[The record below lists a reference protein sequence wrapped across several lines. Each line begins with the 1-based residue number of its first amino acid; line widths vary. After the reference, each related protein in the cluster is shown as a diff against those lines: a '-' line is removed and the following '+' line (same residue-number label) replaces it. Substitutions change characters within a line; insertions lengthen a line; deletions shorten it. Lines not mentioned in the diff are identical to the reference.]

1 MDGFSVSKDSD
12 EAELAVEFLRFMSTR
27 LDEMAG
33 IKGLPSVA
41 ADSADER
48 YAGIWHTDAAEL
60 SFTNDGRITETVR
73 NAFQQV
79 CGDLGAGVYATA
91 GEAVL
96 AFVQQC
102 AG

>member
-1 MDGFSVSKDSD
+1 MQRKKRKSLS
-12 EAELAVEFLRFMSTR
+12 
-27 LDEMAG
+27 

-48 YAGIWHTDAAEL
+48 YAGIRHTDAAEL
-60 SFTNDGRITETVR
+60 SFTNDGRIAETVR

-91 GEAVL
+91 GEAAR

>member
-1 MDGFSVSKDSD
+1 MQRKKQKS
-12 EAELAVEFLRFMSTR
+12 LR
-27 LDEMAG
+27 
-33 IKGLPSVA
+33 INGLPSVA

-48 YAGIWHTDAAEL
+48 YAGIRHTDAAEL

-79 CGDLGAGVYATA
+79 CGDLGAGVC
-91 GEAVL
+91 

>member
-1 MDGFSVSKDSD
+1 MQRKKRKS
-12 EAELAVEFLRFMSTR
+12 LR
-27 LDEMAG
+27 

-48 YAGIWHTDAAEL
+48 HAGIRHTDAAEL
-60 SFTNDGRITETVR
+60 SFTNDGRITETMR

-79 CGDLGAGVYATA
+79 CGDLGAGVCATA
-91 GEAVL
+91 GEAAL

>member
-1 MDGFSVSKDSD
+1 MQRKKRKS
-12 EAELAVEFLRFMSTR
+12 LR
-27 LDEMAG
+27 
-33 IKGLPSVA
+33 IKVLPSVA

-48 YAGIWHTDAAEL
+48 HAGIRHTDAAEL

-73 NAFQQV
+73 NTFQQV
-79 CGDLGAGVYATA
+79 CGNLGAGVCATA
-91 GEAVL
+91 GEAAR

>member
-1 MDGFSVSKDSD
+1 MHRKTRKSLRIKVHPSLA
-12 EAELAVEFLRFMSTR
+12 AE
-27 LDEMAG
+27 
-33 IKGLPSVA
+33 
-41 ADSADER
+41 SAHDPHAR
-48 YAGIWHTDAAEL
+48 IRHTDAAEL

-73 NAFQQV
+73 NTFQQV

-91 GEAVL
+91 GEAAR

>member
-1 MDGFSVSKDSD
+1 MQRKKRKS
-12 EAELAVEFLRFMSTR
+12 LR
-27 LDEMAG
+27 
-33 IKGLPSVA
+33 IKVLPSVA

-48 YAGIWHTDAAEL
+48 HAGIRHTDAAEL

-79 CGDLGAGVYATA
+79 CDDLGAGVHATA
-91 GEAVL
+91 GEAAR

>member
-1 MDGFSVSKDSD
+1 MQRKKQKS
-12 EAELAVEFLRFMSTR
+12 LR
-27 LDEMAG
+27 

-91 GEAVL
+91 GEAAL

>member
-1 MDGFSVSKDSD
+1 MQRKKRKS
-12 EAELAVEFLRFMSTR
+12 LR
-27 LDEMAG
+27 

-48 YAGIWHTDAAEL
+48 YAGIRHTDAAEL

-73 NAFQQV
+73 NTFQQV

-91 GEAVL
+91 GEAAR

>member
-1 MDGFSVSKDSD
+1 MPDRRC
-12 EAELAVEFLRFMSTR
+12 LCLRGCA
-27 LDEMAG
+27 D
-33 IKGLPSVA
+33 A
-41 ADSADER
+41 AR
-48 YAGIWHTDAAEL
+48 RHTDAAEF

-79 CGDLGAGVYATA
+79 CRDLGAGVYATA
-91 GEAVL
+91 GEAAR

>member
-1 MDGFSVSKDSD
+1 MDDGKIIDMFFARNED
-12 EAELAVEFLRFMSTR
+12 AIR
-27 LDEMAG
+27 
-33 IKGLPSVA
+33 
-41 ADSADER
+41 
-48 YAGIWHTDAAEL
+48 HTDAAEL

-91 GEAVL
+91 GEAAR

>member
-1 MDGFSVSKDSD
+1 MQRKKRKSLS
-12 EAELAVEFLRFMSTR
+12 
-27 LDEMAG
+27 

-48 YAGIWHTDAAEL
+48 YAGIRHTGAAEL
-60 SFTNDGRITETVR
+60 SFTNDGRITETVC

-91 GEAVL
+91 GEAAL
-96 AFVQQC
+96 AFVQRC

>member
-1 MDGFSVSKDSD
+1 MQRKKRKSLS
-12 EAELAVEFLRFMSTR
+12 
-27 LDEMAG
+27 

-48 YAGIWHTDAAEL
+48 YADIRHTDAAEL
-60 SFTNDGRITETVR
+60 SFTNDVSITETVR

-91 GEAVL
+91 GEAAR